1 MMDVS
6 KTVQK
11 KRIIKKKNCA
21 WICRKKDS
29 LLCTQGYAGVN
40 YVKALLKIKNENSLE
55 VGKNILSVI
64 ISRFERALGTEISVQ
79 ANHTPHQISSTLAKL
94 TDLYRSI
101 A

>member
-11 KRIIKKKNCA
+11 KRIKKNCA
-21 WICRKKDS
+21 CRKKDS
-29 LLCTQGYAGVN
+29 LLCTQGYAGAI
-40 YVKALLKIKNENSLE
+40 YVKALVKIKNKNSLE

-64 ISRFERALGTEISVQ
+64 IKISRFERVLW
-79 ANHTPHQISSTLAKL
+79 HTPHQISSTLAKL

-101 A
+101 V